1 MSKHPRSVPYRDLA
15 ELQQLYTWFFDS
27 PDERMKAISLV
38 KAYTTRG
45 HVPYGI
51 ECTAILISSILLDS
65 TSAAEENTIAIR
77 LAYSSSIIRFV
88 NGFLDPH
95 QTTQF
100 AMPLHALALKIGMPT
115 MFVELRHA
123 CTHESLPRLDVLR
136 HAATQAVEWLRYRYW
151 KPELER
157 LGDAQKSAPARV
169 VECIENWINMF
180 GTDESDDD
188 SDDAD
193 DDPTLEVTRPDFE
206 EAKYKWNDS
215 SANGRAYWRILKLLA
230 QLSEQDLEAFNTA
243 GVDMIFSHG
252 IRENVTSLRSLKLFS
267 PLLQYIAPAVT
278 DALLKRCL
286 EEVVKSYKAKEQY
299 YFPVLQPSTS
309 DESSIIYLGR
319 DKSED
324 PALSHARNWI
334 RHILSHASS
343 VPTTTADAREKN
355 IGGFLISYMSF
366 VKLCLRLSPPTPTL
380 LDFLKLAKKHMSSG
394 RNDPIHKLVDTYAN
408 QVGILNNNAANGS
421 VKKTKRRKDADE
433 LSRTIENIDKKAEK
447 IAQYEYEKK
456 RKLATA
462 VSLTPDDKV
471 VESWTLSDGPWSS
484 RPIGVL

>member
-1 MSKHPRSVPYRDLA
+1 MSKHPRSIPYRDLA

-27 PDERMKAISLV
+27 PDDRMTAISQV

-65 TSAAEENTIAIR
+65 TPAAEENTIAIR

-100 AMPLHALALKIGMPT
+100 AIPLHALALKIGMPT

-136 HAATQAVEWLRYRYW
+136 HAATQAVEWLRHRYW

-157 LGDAQKSAPARV
+157 LGDAQKYAPARV

-180 GTDESDDD
+180 GTYESDEGI
-188 SDDAD
+188 DDAD

-206 EAKYKWNDS
+206 EAKYRANDS
-215 SANGRAYWRILKLLA
+215 SANGRAYWRMLKLLA
-230 QLSEQDLEAFNTA
+230 QLSEQELEAFSTA
-243 GVDMIFSHG
+243 GVDIIFSHG
-252 IRENVTSLRSLKLFS
+252 IRKDVTSLRSLKLFS

-286 EEVVKSYKAKEQY
+286 EEVVKSYKTREHY
-299 YFPVLQPSTS
+299 YFPVLQPSAS
-309 DESSIIYLGR
+309 YESSSIIYLGR

-334 RHILSHASS
+334 RHILSHTSS
-343 VPTTTADAREKN
+343 VPTASADAKEKN
-355 IGGFLISYMSF
+355 IRGFSISYMSF
-366 VKLCLRLSPPTPTL
+366 VRLCLRLSPPTPTF
-380 LDFLKLAKKHMSSG
+380 LDFLKLAKKHLSSG
-394 RNDPIHKLVDTYAN
+394 LNDPIHELVDTYAN
-408 QVGILNNNAANGS
+408 QVGILNNNIANGNL
-421 VKKTKRRKDADE
+421 KKTKRRKDADE
-433 LSRTIENIDKKAEK
+433 LSRTIENIEKKAEK
-447 IAQYEYEKK
+447 LAQYEKK
-456 RKLATA
+456 RKLTTT
-462 VSLTPDDKV
+462 VTLTSGDKV
-471 VESWTLSDGPWSS
+471 VESWTLLDGPWYP

>member
-1 MSKHPRSVPYRDLA
+1 MSRHPRSIPYRDLA

-27 PDERMKAISLV
+27 PDDRMKAISLV

-51 ECTAILISSILLDS
+51 ECTAILVSSILLDS

-136 HAATQAVEWLRYRYW
+136 NAATQAVEWLRCRYW
-151 KPELER
+151 KPELEL
-157 LGDAQKSAPARV
+157 LGDAQKYASARI
-169 VECIENWINMF
+169 VECIENLINMF
-180 GTDESDDD
+180 GTDESDED
-188 SDDAD
+188 SDNTD

-206 EAKYKWNDS
+206 GAKYKANDS
-215 SANGRAYWRILKLLA
+215 SANGRVYWRILKLLA
-230 QLSEQDLEAFNTA
+230 QLSEQDLEAFSTA
-243 GVDMIFSHG
+243 GVDIIFSHG
-252 IRENVTSLRSLKLFS
+252 IRKDVTSLRSLKLFS

-286 EEVVKSYKAKEQY
+286 EEVVKSYKTKEQY
-299 YFPVLQPSTS
+299 YFPVLEPSTS
-309 DESSIIYLGR
+309 DESASIIYLGR

-343 VPTTTADAREKN
+343 RPTTTADAKEQN
-355 IGGFLISYMSF
+355 IRGFSMSYMSF
-366 VKLCLRLSPPTPTL
+366 VRLCLRLSPPTPTL
-380 LDFLKLAKKHMSSG
+380 LDFLVLAKKHLSS
-394 RNDPIHKLVDTYAN
+394 RPDDPIHDLVDTYAN
-408 QVGILNNNAANGS
+408 QVGILYNKVTNGTP
-421 VKKTKRRKDADE
+421 KKNKRRRKDADE
-433 LSRTIENIDKKAEK
+433 LSRTIENIERKAEK
-447 IAQYEYEKK
+447 IVQYEKN
-456 RKLATA
+456 RKLAT
-462 VSLTPDDKV
+462 SITPGDKV
-471 VESWTLSDGPWSS
+471 VESWTLLDGPWSS